1 MSVEDRLVPRF
12 LLNRRDVRLSA
23 KKQVD
28 HFAGL
33 EDPRSP
39 KVSQNPHSDPS
50 YSHSHAKELTKA
62 TEASQAATAAI

>member
-1 MSVEDRLVPRF
+1 
-12 LLNRRDVRLSA
+12 VRLSA